1 MTPIGIARIVRQTL
15 ACLRLGGPA
24 TAWAFLSD
32 NLRRKLGS
40 TRPRTYHLHPRGLA
54 HPLLLR
60 GGRGDLFVFAQI
72 FADREF
78 APLRQQNF
86 SRIVDLGG
94 NIGLASAWFLN
105 AFPRAKVVTIEAN
118 PDNYASL
125 EANLQPYGDRATVV
139 QGGVWWRRAPL
150 ALVRRQ
156 NESDAHVREALPEDA
171 SAEILEGWDVPALME
186 LGGFPE
192 IDLLKI
198 DIEGAEVE
206 LFSRGTERWLP
217 QIRNLSIELHGPEC
231 EAAFDRALASYT
243 CRRQLRGELTF
254 CLDLRPKDLRPID
267 PSSAAAPAHERPL
280 QVRTI

>member
-1 MTPIGIARIVRQTL
+1 MTPIGITRIVRQTL
-15 ACLRLGGPA
+15 ACLRLCGPA
-24 TAWAFLSD
+24 AACAFLSD

-40 TRPRTYHLHPRGLA
+40 TQPRTYRLHPRGLA

-78 APLRQQNF
+78 APLGKQNF

-94 NIGLASAWFLN
+94 NIGLASVWFLN
-105 AFPRAKVVTIEAN
+105 AFPGAKVVTIEAN

-156 NESDAHVREALPEDA
+156 NESDAHVREALPEDTSA
-171 SAEILEGWDVPALME
+171 SAEILEGWDVPAMME

-206 LFSRGTERWLP
+206 LFSHGTERWLP
-217 QIRNLSIELHGPEC
+217 QVRNLSIELHGPEC

-243 CRRQLRGELTF
+243 CQRQLRGELTF
-254 CLDLRPKDLRPID
+254 CMDLRPKD
-267 PSSAAAPAHERPL
+267 SSTAAAPARERPL
-280 QVRTI
+280 QVRTL